1 MYYSITFTDSSG
13 ATKNTWADWHMIP
26 SAPPI
31 VEPPE
36 PYTNYV
42 EIPGRKAGPIDLS
55 EILTGEPSYQRSE
68 GEWEFVIFEPLYP
81 RSVLYQMLKDF
92 LHGKNM
98 TIELEEDPQHYY
110 HGRLSI
116 SAPNM
121 GPSFNAFTIKYSI
134 EPVRYLYDGTQ
145 EGF

>member
-13 ATKNTWADWHMIP
+13 VTKNTWADWHMIP

-55 EILTGEPSYQRSE
+55 EIIFQSELLRIQITIQSQEMMLPSTT
-68 GEWEFVIFEPLYP
+68 
-81 RSVLYQMLKDF
+81 
-92 LHGKNM
+92 
-98 TIELEEDPQHYY
+98 TIQHY
-110 HGRLSI
+110 L
-116 SAPNM
+116 
-121 GPSFNAFTIKYSI
+121 
-134 EPVRYLYDGTQ
+134 
-145 EGF
+145 